1 MSRGPG
7 RVERAICGLL
17 ESNPA
22 GAFVVNDFAK
32 VCFPGINRIEK
43 KHRVSIL
50 RAANKV
56 CNKLWWASESIGGQY
71 GNCVFYNLLNLHSY
85 AVGRVASHESG
96 DWSAERNRCEVLDP
110 SESERMLLGTDIQ
123 TRWRSARDESRLVRT
138 DGPYPLA
145 VEMWRARRGVT
156 ARGLKPCKPH
166 FIMRFT
172 SPSLSQ
178 KKSSEISI
186 RTFSATAWLF
196 RSPPSTTGPLARC
209 AAPLAQPRNIS
220 RSFAEPTTE

>member
-145 VEMWRARRGVT
+145 VEMWRARRGGDSARAEAMQT
-156 ARGLKPCKPH
+156 AFHNAVHVSVFKPKEIVGDIHPDFLCDCVAVSVAAQHDWP
-166 FIMRFT
+166 F
-172 SPSLSQ
+172 SQ
-178 KKSSEISI
+178 V
-186 RTFSATAWLF
+186 RRATGAT
-196 RSPPSTTGPLARC
+196 P
-209 AAPLAQPRNIS
+209 
-220 RSFAEPTTE
+220 